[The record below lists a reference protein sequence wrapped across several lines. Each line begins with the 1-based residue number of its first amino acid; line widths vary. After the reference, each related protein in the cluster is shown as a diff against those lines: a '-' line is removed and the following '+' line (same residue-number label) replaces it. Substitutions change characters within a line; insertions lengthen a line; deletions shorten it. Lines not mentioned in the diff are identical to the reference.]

1 MIALGGTGTQG
12 EAANAVYLVCIPSS
26 DLRYRPSVDSCGR
39 TRRLSLE
46 RKMANQSLNDVQ
58 GVFHVNVNC
67 TNFAR
72 SLCFY
77 QLIGFEKILDFDD
90 TPGPVRS
97 FGQAGLGPVLGLPD
111 DCDGR
116 AALLALSG
124 ESGSTRLDLIEWKRP
139 KLSAECRKSL
149 AQPGI
154 ARICL
159 KTNDC
164 DSVYSRL
171 SSAGYVVYSA
181 PTRVYLG
188 GGWTK
193 LFCCEDP
200 DGTVI
205 EFMEFLGR

>member
-1 MIALGGTGTQG
+1 M
-12 EAANAVYLVCIPSS
+12 VS
-26 DLRYRPSVDSCGR
+26 
-39 TRRLSLE
+39 
-46 RKMANQSLNDVQ
+46 KDVQ
-58 GVFHVNVNC
+58 GFFHVNVNC
-67 TNFAR
+67 TDFAQ
-72 SLCFY
+72 SLSFY
-77 QLIGFEKILDFDD
+77 ELVGFEKILDFDD
-90 TPGPVRS
+90 ASGPVRS

-124 ESGSTRLDLIEWKRP
+124 ESGSTRLDLIEWKQP
-139 KLSAECRKSL
+139 KLSAERRKSL

-159 KTNDC
+159 KTSDC

-171 SSAGYVVYSA
+171 SSAGYVVYSPPA
-181 PTRVYLG
+181 RVYLG
-188 GGWTK
+188 GGRIK
-193 LFCCEDP
+193 VFCCEDP